1 MNAPVSDAVY
11 KQFRAEEME
20 SHFNPRAVLPD
31 VDGLIAERSAK
42 SAETRKKLQNHRNL
56 SYGDTERQVV
66 DIFPAAEANAPVNL
80 YIHGGYWRAVSKDD
94 VSQLADHFHAKGVTA
109 VLLEYDLCP
118 DVTLTDIVRQTRQGV
133 AWTYRNIADY
143 GGDPSRFYISGSSA
157 GGHLVGMV
165 LAHDWSSE
173 EGIPEDFIKGAVAI
187 TGVMDTNPVL
197 HVTPNEQIQLTP
209 ELAHTNNP
217 MLNPPTIQAPLII
230 AVGGDEPTGWRQM
243 SKDYYE
249 LCKLRGLTCEY
260 HEVPG
265 THHFSVTESIGESG
279 SLMQVLI
286 FGQMGIPV

>member
-1 MNAPVSDAVY
+1 MSTPVSDHVY

-20 SHFNPRAVLPD
+20 SHFNPRAVLPN

-56 SYGDTERQVV
+56 AYGDSERQVV
-66 DIFPAAEANAPVNL
+66 DIFPAAKPNAPVNL

-94 VSQLADHFHAKGVTA
+94 VSQIANHFHAKGVTA

-118 DVTLTDIVRQTRQGV
+118 NVTLTDIVRQARQGV
-133 AWTYRNIADY
+133 AWTYRNIANY
-143 GGDPSRFYISGSSA
+143 GGDPDRFYISGSSA

-165 LAHDWSSE
+165 LAHDWSGE
-173 EGIPEDFIKGAVAI
+173 EGIPEDFIKGAVVI
-187 TGVMDTNPVL
+187 TGVMDTDPVL

-217 MLNPPTIQAPLII
+217 MLNPPTIKSPLII

-243 SKDYYE
+243 SKDYYD
-249 LCKLRGLTCEY
+249 LCKSRGLTCEY

-265 THHFSVTESIGESG
+265 THHFSVTESMGKAG
-279 SLMQVLI
+279 SLMQNLV
-286 FGQMGIPV
+286 FGQMGISV

>member
-1 MNAPVSDAVY
+1 MSAPVSNQVY

-56 SYGDTERQVV
+56 AYGDSERQVV
-66 DIFPAAEANAPVNL
+66 DIFPAAKPNAPVNL

-94 VSQLADHFHAKGVTA
+94 VSQIANHFHAKGVTA

-118 DVTLTDIVRQTRQGV
+118 NVTLTDIVRQARQGV
-133 AWTYRNIADY
+133 AWTYRNIANY
-143 GGDPSRFYISGSSA
+143 GGDPDRFYISGSSA

-165 LAHDWSSE
+165 LAHDWSGE
-173 EGIPEDFIKGAVAI
+173 EDIPEDFIKGAVAI
-187 TGVMDTNPVL
+187 TGVMDTDPVL
-197 HVTPNEQIQLTP
+197 YVTPNEQIQLTP
-209 ELAHTNNP
+209 KLSHTNNP
-217 MLNPPTIQAPLII
+217 MLNPPTLQSPLII
-230 AVGGDEPTGWRQM
+230 AVGADEPDGWRQM

-249 LCKLRGLTCEY
+249 LCKLRGQTCEY

-265 THHFSVTESIGESG
+265 THHFSVTESIGEPG
-279 SLMQVLI
+279 SLMQNLI
-286 FGQMGIPV
+286 FGQMGIPI